1 MSTKRKQV
9 APKKR
14 GMSLKNRIT
23 GLACNIATNKIAADM
38 LLDSFMYRIAKE
50 QFIVTPEA
58 AQNHYW
64 EYGPKILGRLFKYTE
79 PAGVAVKLS
88 GEASKRA
95 FFAEQQLA

>member
-23 GLACNIATNKIAADM
+23 ALACNIATNKMAADM
-38 LLDSFMYRIAKE
+38 LLDSFMYRIAKD
-50 QFIVTPEA
+50 QLIVTPEV
-58 AQNHYW
+58 AQEHYW
-64 EYGPKILGRLFKYTE
+64 KYGPKVCGRLFKFTE

-88 GEASKRA
+88 NEASKRT
-95 FFAEQQLA
+95 FYTEQQLA